1 MVEPLLYAALGFLTA
16 SLVALFFG
24 RALWNRAVRL
34 TTHRIM
40 RRLPL
45 SRDEIV
51 ASRDL
56 VRAQLAVEHR
66 RLERQANIMRER
78 MTASMA
84 DVGRRNQDILDMK
97 AQIETDRATIA
108 DWAQREAAARNDVS
122 KVAAELNA
130 TRQRLSETERLLAIT
145 REELAIAQDDTTELV
160 RLADDRKLQSATMQ
174 SQSAQSSQII
184 ANLERQL
191 AAARQAAEEIQERLN
206 RTNEAVKNEHERAE
220 SIHQKLVETESN
232 LSQVLTKSDLSE
244 RDLQKQ
250 INELQAEKNS
260 LLGLL
265 AAARNEIESLTRSG
279 ADTEEMAALRR
290 EIERLASDIARVVE
304 TPALETSTTN

>member
-56 VRAQLAVEHR
+56 IRAQLAVEHR

-84 DVGRRNQDILDMK
+84 DVGRRNQNILDMK
-97 AQIETDRATIA
+97 EQIETDRASIA
-108 DWAQREAAARNDVS
+108 DWAQREAAARNDVA
-122 KVAAELNA
+122 KVSAELNA

-145 REELAIAQDDTTELV
+145 RDELEIAQDDTTELV
-160 RLADDRKLQSATMQ
+160 RLADDRKVQSAAVQ
-174 SQSAQSSQII
+174 SQSAQSGQVI

-191 AAARQAAEEIQERLN
+191 AAARQVAEEIQERLN
-206 RTNEAVKNEHERAE
+206 RTNEAVKNEHDRAE

-232 LSQVLTKSDLSE
+232 LSQSLTKLDLNE
-244 RDLQKQ
+244 RQFQTRID
-250 INELQAEKNS
+250 ELQAEKNN
-260 LLGLL
+260 LLGQLS
-265 AAARNEIESLTRSG
+265 AAQTEMESVARGG
-279 ADTEEMAALRR
+279 ADNEEMAALRR
-290 EIERLASDIARVVE
+290 EIERLAADIARVVE
-304 TPALETSTTN
+304 TPAFETSASN

>member
-97 AQIETDRATIA
+97 AQIETDRAAIA
-108 DWAQREAAARNDVS
+108 DWAQREAAARNEVA
-122 KVAAELNA
+122 KVGAELNA

-145 REELAIAQDDTTELV
+145 RDELEIAQDDTTELV
-160 RLADDRKLQSATMQ
+160 RLADDRKVQSATVQ
-174 SQSAQSSQII
+174 SQSAQSSQVI

-206 RTNEAVKNEHERAE
+206 RTNEAVKNEHDRAE

-232 LSQVLTKSDLSE
+232 LSQALTKLDLNE
-244 RDLQKQ
+244 REFQKR
-250 INELQAEKNS
+250 IDELQAEKNN
-260 LLGLL
+260 LLGQLSV
-265 AAARNEIESLTRSG
+265 AQVEMDGFARGG
-279 ADTEEMAALRR
+279 ADNEEMAALRR

-304 TPALETSTTN
+304 TPALETSASN